1 MKFIFGF
8 LLALYISITAVA
20 ENERPQN
27 AALGTVDA
35 EKEVRNELKKKGWPE
50 GFDKAHCRIV
60 IVGSCQREINDLKAP
75 DFFKTRSSMIRL
87 AVFSAKREIV
97 QTICLTVFAADSVDV
112 VARGEN
118 VEQITT
124 SVFEAFSKRPV
135 FGCNVVSFAE
145 SYSDGIY
152 EVAVAVEWS
161 EELEKKAKSC
171 LENHVAVPPAAENDK
186 VWNDWAGKADFSKMA
201 DCVSFVDDKGV
212 VRFAGLGFAVLEGKK
227 GKEVAQ
233 LKKNA
238 KLEAQQNLAY
248 ALYSDLETYDKAKTI
263 LSEKIADGK
272 ELSEATEDF
281 LFRVTTSCNKFFT
294 HRSVYSGKI
303 RHVVSGGEVY
313 VYVAGADPEIIRNIK
328 ELNEK

>member
-1 MKFIFGF
+1 MKIKAFASI
-8 LLALYISITAVA
+8 LLICCAAVSRLYAVA
-20 ENERPQN
+20 E
-27 AALGTVDA
+27 DD
-35 EKEVRNELKKKGWPE
+35 VRADLKKNGLSE
-50 GFDKAHCRIV
+50 GFDQASGRILF
-60 IVGSCQREINDLKAP
+60 VGNCQREISDLKAP
-75 DFFKTRSSMIRL
+75 DFFKTRNSMIRL
-87 AVFSAKREIV
+87 AVFDAKREVILSLSRDIKSV
-97 QTICLTVFAADSVDV
+97 AAVETVGKGKNF
-112 VARGEN
+112 
-118 VEQITT
+118 EQITT

-152 EVAVAVEWS
+152 EVAVAVEWR

-171 LENHVAVPPAAENDK
+171 LENHVAVPPVAENDK
-186 VWNDWAGKADFSKMA
+186 VWNDWAGKADFSKIA
-201 DCVSFVDDKGV
+201 DCVLFVDDKGV

-238 KLEAQQNLAY
+238 ELVAQQNLAY

-303 RHVVSGGEVY
+303 RHAVSGGEVY